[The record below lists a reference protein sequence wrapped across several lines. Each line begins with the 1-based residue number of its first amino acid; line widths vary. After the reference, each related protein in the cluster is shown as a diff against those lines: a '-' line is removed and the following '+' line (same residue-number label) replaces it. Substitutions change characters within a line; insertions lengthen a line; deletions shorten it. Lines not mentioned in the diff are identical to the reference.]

1 MNPDLLLSIVAA
13 LAGFLLKTTLAFAMC
28 LAFSRLIDSPNSR
41 FLVWLGFLSGAGA
54 YWLWLANGFLA
65 EKAARGISA
74 TVAHALIQPGIQ
86 PVIPTAGAGIPA
98 FWISSSWIS
107 NSWISN
113 SWMTPGSW
121 TIPSSWAFPLGI
133 ALRALGI
140 AYLLVLSYIFL
151 AHLKRQRQLKWVLGF
166 SSKPPVELEEAFQP
180 LAESLHVKRSRLLV
194 LAGATSPATFGW
206 VRPTILLP
214 EACLEQD
221 RSDLEDIFLH
231 ELHHV
236 RRCDFFW
243 NGVAAACRALLF
255 FHPAAW
261 YALKRMQFDR
271 ELACDLAVVSHS
283 PGRRAKY
290 AECLTRFARLNLSQ
304 GARTWGVDFAASSEH
319 LKARVRSILTGSK
332 KPSVWLVCLRAA
344 CGLGLFAGFLSFA
357 PSMAVLLSY
366 APGQM
371 SQPEMS
377 QPLSSTLRDSGT
389 ENGRRAERRV
399 RSLRPAAAAAS
410 IDRALPSPVEAG
422 QFPQPAPESAHQQV
436 QDTPSTPKLVPGLI
450 RRHLPPGARGAAGDS
465 RATQQSIT
473 LIDPGSASHG
483 GNKANPDRGKSVQQS
498 ALLAG
503 SIYRRLADVKP
514 DR

>member
-13 LAGFLLKTTLAFAMC
+13 LAGFLLKTTLAFAVC

-86 PVIPTAGAGIPA
+86 PVIPTAT
-98 FWISSSWIS
+98 SWIS
-107 NSWISN
+107 NA
-113 SWMTPGSW
+113 WMTPGSW

-140 AYLLVLSYIFL
+140 AYLLVLTYIFL

-214 EACLEQD
+214 EVCLEQD

-332 KPSVWLVCLRAA
+332 KPSVWLVCLRAV
-344 CGLGLFAGFLSFA
+344 CGLGLFAGFLGFA

-366 APGQM
+366 APGQIA
-371 SQPEMS
+371 QPEMS

-389 ENGRRAERRV
+389 ANGRRAERRV

-410 IDRALPSPVEAG
+410 TDRALPSPVDAG
-422 QFPQPAPESAHQQV
+422 QLPQPALEPAHQQA
-436 QDTPSTPKLVPGLI
+436 QDTASTPKLVPGLI

-473 LIDPGSASHG
+473 LIDPGSASQ
-483 GNKANPDRGKSVQQS
+483 GNKANPNRGKSVQQS

-503 SIYRRLADVKP
+503 SIYRRLEEVKP
-514 DR
+514 ER